1 VYLGVHLMSLIF
13 TTDKN
18 YMKLQQFES
27 EVMDRPSTLNPLF
40 NYESSFTVV
49 HGLGYIPLVR
59 AFYNHNDAGT
69 ILPANGQAGSQTA
82 FGPSVDYWFY
92 VDEITT
98 NVVVF
103 KAEDFSS
110 RTGTFTFYYKIY
122 YDFEV

>member
-1 VYLGVHLMSLIF
+1 MSLIF

-18 YMKLQQFES
+18 YMKLQQFQPET
-27 EVMDRPSTLNPLF
+27 MNRPNTLNSSF

-49 HGLGYIPLVR
+49 HGLGYVPLVR
-59 AFYNHNDAGT
+59 AYYNHNDAGT
-69 ILPANGQAGSQTA
+69 IIPVNGQAGIRTG
-82 FGPSVDYWFY
+82 FGPTLDYWFY
-92 VDEITT
+92 IDEITT
-98 NVVVF
+98 NEVVF